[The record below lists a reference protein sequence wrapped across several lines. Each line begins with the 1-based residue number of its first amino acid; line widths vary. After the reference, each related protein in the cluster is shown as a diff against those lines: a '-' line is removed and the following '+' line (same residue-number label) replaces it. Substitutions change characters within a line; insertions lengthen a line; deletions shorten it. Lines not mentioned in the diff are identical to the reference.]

1 MKLKSLSKVRLHQ
14 MTVLFGK
21 SGSGKAE
28 YVENKIYTPDGPKRF
43 GDLKI
48 GDYVFDRFG
57 KPTKVVGTF
66 PQGEIDAYEVTL
78 ADGRTVIC
86 NDEHIWSTVTSRNSL
101 KDYTL
106 REIIDT
112 GVTIKKGGITRNRFY
127 IPTHSYVQFKEQEVK
142 VHPYLVGTF
151 IANGALRSKPLT
163 LCSND
168 LFVVEK
174 VAELLG
180 ATYKKNSDKNFS
192 YTFRKEGHIIKTEE
206 VFTELLDKYSHE
218 KFIPQE
224 YLFNSVE
231 VRRELLQGLMDND
244 GSITP
249 NHSGAHP
256 SYYTVSPK
264 LKDDVV
270 FLVRSLGYETHV
282 YEDVREGKRTGYDI
296 GLRIPP
302 RERKSLFTLPR
313 KLKRA
318 LAVENNCLRR
328 RYEMVGI
335 AKVTK
340 LDKKL
345 PMMCI
350 KVDNPESLYL
360 SNEFVVTHNTSV
372 INSLPGKTLIIDTD
386 RGLASVSPT
395 DSVDVAEC
403 YNWEDVLEAFAIAKT
418 GDYESIAVDHFTNV
432 QELCYKHIME
442 KYKVDKMQI
451 QHYGEAS
458 PLLKGLVDQLV
469 GFSYDGKN
477 VLVLAQ
483 EMSINVE
490 EDEGEDVP
498 RVICPNVSPAV
509 RSYLQASARIVA
521 HTQKENKKTFENGK
535 KSIEEVYIAQVAG
548 NPILTTKVTRKPGI
562 EIPNKIKN
570 PTWAKLTKLITGETA
585 KKPAKAK
592 EEEAPVKEEKP
603 KRTKKAKKTEE

>member
-1 MKLKSLSKVRLHQ
+1 

-57 KPTKVVGTF
+57 KPTKVIGTF
-66 PQGEIDAYEVTL
+66 PQGELDAYEVTL

-86 NDEHIWSTVTSRNSL
+86 NDEHIWTTVTSRNSL
-101 KDYTL
+101 KDHTL
-106 REIIDT
+106 RHIIDN
-112 GVTIKKGGITRNRFY
+112 GVTINKEGRDHCHFY
-127 IPTHSYVQFKEQEVK
+127 IPTHSYVQFKEQEIS

-151 IANGALRSKPLT
+151 IANGALRSRYLT
-163 LCSND
+163 LSSND

-180 ATYKKNSDKNFS
+180 ATYKKNSDKNFN
-192 YTFRKEGHIIKTEE
+192 YTFYKEGHLIKTDE

-224 YLFNSVE
+224 YLFNKVE
-231 VRRELLQGLMDND
+231 IRRELLQGLMDND
-244 GSITP
+244 GYV
-249 NHSGAHP
+249 GAEYHGAST

-264 LKDDVV
+264 LRDDVV

-296 GLRIPP
+296 GLRVPP

-318 LAVENNCLRR
+318 LGVEKNCLRR
-328 RYEMVGI
+328 RYEKVGI

-395 DSVDVAEC
+395 DNVDVAEC
-403 YNWEDVLEAFAIAKT
+403 YNWEDILEAFAIAKT

-432 QELCYKHIME
+432 QEMCYKHIME

-570 PTWAKLTKLITGETA
+570 PTWAKLTKLITGETT

-592 EEEAPVKEEKP
+592 EEEALVKEEKP

>member
-43 GDLKI
+43 GDLKV

-66 PQGEIDAYEVTL
+66 PQGKLDAYEVTL

-86 NDEHIWSTVTSRNSL
+86 NDEHIWTTVTSRNSL
-101 KDYTL
+101 KDHTL
-106 REIIDT
+106 RHIIDN
-112 GVTIKKGGITRNRFY
+112 GVSVHRGGKDHCHFY
-127 IPTHSYVQFKEQEVK
+127 IPTHSAVQFEDKELS
-142 VHPYLVGTF
+142 VHPYIVGTF
-151 IANGALRSKPLT
+151 IANGALRSRYLT
-163 LCSND
+163 LSSND

-174 VAELLG
+174 VAGILG
-180 ATYKKNSDKNFS
+180 VTYKKNSDKNFN
-192 YTFRKEGHIIKTEE
+192 YTFYKNGHLVNTEE
-206 VFTELLDKYSHE
+206 VFSELLGKYSHE
-218 KFIPQE
+218 KFIPTD
-224 YLFNSVE
+224 YLFSSIEN
-231 VRRELLQGLMDND
+231 RRELLQGLMDND
-244 GSITP
+244 GYISHP
-249 NHSGAHP
+249 DSGASP
-256 SYYTVSPK
+256 SYYTVSK
-264 LKDDVV
+264 QLADDVV
-270 FLVRSLGYETHV
+270 TLVRSLGYETHV
-282 YEDVREGKRTGYDI
+282 YVDEREDKRTGYNI
-296 GLRIPP
+296 GLRVPP

-313 KLKRA
+313 KLERA

-328 RYEMVGI
+328 RYEKVGI

-395 DSVDVAEC
+395 DNVDVAEC
-403 YNWEDVLEAFAIAKT
+403 YNWEDILEAFAIAKT

-432 QELCYKHIME
+432 QEMCYKHIME

>member
-43 GDLKI
+43 GDLKV

-66 PQGEIDAYEVTL
+66 PQGTLDAYEVTL

-86 NDEHIWSTVTSRNSL
+86 NDEHIWTTVTSRNSL
-101 KDYTL
+101 KDHTL
-106 REIIDT
+106 RHIIDH
-112 GVTIKKGGITRNRFY
+112 GVTVNKDGRDHCHFY
-127 IPTHSYVQFKEQEVK
+127 IPTHSYVQFNSQEVK

-151 IANGALRSKPLT
+151 IANGALRSRYLT
-163 LCSND
+163 LSSND
-168 LFVVEK
+168 QFVVEK

-180 ATYKKNSDKNFS
+180 ATYKKNSDKNFN
-192 YTFRKEGHIIKTEE
+192 YTFYKEGHPIKTDE

-231 VRRELLQGLMDND
+231 IRRELLQGLMDND
-244 GSITP
+244 GYV
-249 NHSGAHP
+249 GAEYHGAST

-264 LKDDVV
+264 LRDDVV

-296 GLRIPP
+296 GLRVPP

-328 RYEMVGI
+328 RYEKVGI

-418 GDYESIAVDHFTNV
+418 GNYGSIAVDHFTNV

-570 PTWAKLTKLITGETA
+570 PTWAKLTKLITGDIA

>member
-57 KPTKVVGTF
+57 KPTKVIGTF
-66 PQGEIDAYEVTL
+66 PQGELDAYEVTL

-86 NDEHIWSTVTSRNSL
+86 NDEHIWTTVTSRNSL
-101 KDYTL
+101 KDHTL
-106 REIIDT
+106 RHIIDN
-112 GVTIKKGGITRNRFY
+112 GVTINKEGRDHCHFY
-127 IPTHSYVQFKEQEVK
+127 IPTHSYVQFKEQEIS

-151 IANGALRSKPLT
+151 IANGALRSRYLT
-163 LCSND
+163 LSSND

-180 ATYKKNSDKNFS
+180 ATYKKNSDKNFN
-192 YTFRKEGHIIKTEE
+192 YTFYKEGHLIKTDE

-224 YLFNSVE
+224 YLFNKVE
-231 VRRELLQGLMDND
+231 IRRELLQGLMDND
-244 GSITP
+244 GYV
-249 NHSGAHP
+249 GAEYHGAST

-264 LKDDVV
+264 LRDDVV

-296 GLRIPP
+296 GLRVPP

-318 LAVENNCLRR
+318 LGVEKNCLRR
-328 RYEMVGI
+328 RYEKVGI

-395 DSVDVAEC
+395 DNVDVAEC
-403 YNWEDVLEAFAIAKT
+403 YNWEDILEAFAIAKT

-432 QELCYKHIME
+432 QEMCYKHIME

-570 PTWAKLTKLITGETA
+570 PTWAKLTKLITGETT

-592 EEEAPVKEEKP
+592 EEEALVKEEKP

>member
-1 MKLKSLSKVRLHQ
+1 MKLKSLTKVKLHQ
-14 MTVLFGK
+14 LTIVYGRPA
-21 SGSGKAE
+21 SGKAE
-28 YVENKIYTPDGPKRF
+28 YIDNKIYTPTGPKRF
-43 GDLKI
+43 GDLKV

-66 PQGEIDAYEVTL
+66 PQGELDAYEVTL

-86 NDEHIWSTVTSRNSL
+86 NDEHIWTTVTSRNSL
-101 KDYTL
+101 KDHTL
-106 REIIDT
+106 RHIIDN
-112 GVTIKKGGITRNRFY
+112 GVSVHKGGKDHCHFY
-127 IPTHSYVQFKEQEVK
+127 IPTHSAVQFEDKELP
-142 VHPYLVGTF
+142 VHPYVVGTF
-151 IANGALRSKPLT
+151 IANGALRSRYLT
-163 LCSND
+163 LSSND

-174 VAELLG
+174 VAGILG
-180 ATYKKNSDKNFS
+180 VTYKKNSDKNFN
-192 YTFRKEGHIIKTEE
+192 YTFYKNGHLVNTEE
-206 VFTELLDKYSHE
+206 VFSELLGKYSHE
-218 KFIPQE
+218 KFIPTD
-224 YLFNSVE
+224 YLFSSIEN
-231 VRRELLQGLMDND
+231 RRELLQGLMDND
-244 GSITP
+244 GYISP
-249 NHSGAHP
+249 SANGASP

-264 LKDDVV
+264 LADDVV
-270 FLVRSLGYETHV
+270 FLARSLGYETYV
-282 YEDVREGKRTGYDI
+282 YVDEREGKHTGYDI
-296 GLRIPP
+296 GLRVPP

-313 KLKRA
+313 KQERA

-328 RYEMVGI
+328 RYEKVGI

-360 SNEFVVTHNTSV
+360 SNEFVVTHNTTIV
-372 INSLPGKTLIIDTD
+372 NSLPGKTLIIDTD
-386 RGLASVSPT
+386 RGLASVNP
-395 DSVDVAEC
+395 DERYDVAEC
-403 YNWEDVLEAFAIAKT
+403 YTWEDVLEAFAIANT
-418 GDYESIAVDHFTNV
+418 GDYDSIAIDHFTNV
-432 QELCYKHIME
+432 QELCYKSIME

-458 PLLKGLVDQLV
+458 PLLKSLVDQLV
-469 GFSYDGKN
+469 GMSYDGKN
-477 VLVLAQ
+477 VLVIAQ

-498 RVICPNVSPAV
+498 KVICPNLSPAL
-509 RSYLQASARIVA
+509 RSYLQASARIIA

-535 KSIEEVYIAQVAG
+535 KSIEEVYITQVAG

-585 KKPAKAK
+585 KKPTKAK
-592 EEEAPVKEEKP
+592 EKEVPVKEEKP